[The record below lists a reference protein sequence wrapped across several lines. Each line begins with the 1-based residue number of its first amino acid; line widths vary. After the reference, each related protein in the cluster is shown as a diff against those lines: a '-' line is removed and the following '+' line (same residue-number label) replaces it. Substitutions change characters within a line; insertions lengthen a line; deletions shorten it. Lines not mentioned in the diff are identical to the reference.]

1 MEQLGFA
8 LMIITVS
15 VFISTLLA
23 CIGLNRRDKQIVALK
38 EELKNI
44 QAWSGDVATKY
55 NEHIIEYHDGG
66 TSR

>member
-38 EELKNI
+38 ERLTDLE
-44 QAWSGDVATKY
+44 AWSDEITTKY
-55 NEHIIEYHDGG
+55 NEHIVKYHE
-66 TSR
+66 